1 MASSQTLYK
10 LKEKAKMKLQDAQ
23 DKIECATEI
32 TESNLGYELTRA
44 LSGLEAN
51 KEHLRIAKELLAT
64 CEQEENA
71 LLELAEET
79 DTTLEQQKA
88 ILKTSFDAN
97 IARLTASYN
106 KALSE
111 LEAKYSGKF
120 KKTVKKTSEKML
132 LLQQRV
138 TRYESNLKVSTENV
152 ERLQN
157 NKSKAVIRAEFAT
170 RKPERDLQFVRTIEE
185 LNKQQEMSRDMRS
198 TVAVETYSDNQL
210 APIVSVTPPVPV
222 APVKRVSRPLP
233 PESPEEKAFWG
244 GLTGVDMEE
253 LESNRNSQGISG
265 TPSYLDRITSP
276 AYEFQSTREVLEE
289 AKVKKQVKQA
299 GIKA

>member
-1 MASSQTLYK
+1 MSSSQTLYK

-64 CEQEENA
+64 CEEEENS

-97 IARLTASYN
+97 VAKLTASYN
-106 KALSE
+106 KAISDV
-111 LEAKYSGKF
+111 EAKYSGKF
-120 KKTVKKTSEKML
+120 KKTAKKTSEKML

-138 TRYESNLKVSTENV
+138 TRYEGALKVSAENV

-157 NKSKAVIRAEFAT
+157 NKPKAVICAEFAT

-185 LNKQQEMSRDMRS
+185 LNKQQEQSRDMKS
-198 TVAVETYSDNQL
+198 AVAVETYSDNQR
-210 APIVSVTPPVPV
+210 APVVSVAPL
-222 APVKRVSRPLP
+222 APVKPVSRPLP
-233 PESPEEKAFWG
+233 PETPEEKAFWG
-244 GLTGVDMEE
+244 GLTGVDLDE
-253 LESNRNSQGISG
+253 LENKRKENQGTYD

-276 AYEFQSTREVLEE
+276 TYEYQSTREVFQE
-289 AKVKKQVKQA
+289 AKQKKQVKKV
-299 GIKA
+299 GVKA